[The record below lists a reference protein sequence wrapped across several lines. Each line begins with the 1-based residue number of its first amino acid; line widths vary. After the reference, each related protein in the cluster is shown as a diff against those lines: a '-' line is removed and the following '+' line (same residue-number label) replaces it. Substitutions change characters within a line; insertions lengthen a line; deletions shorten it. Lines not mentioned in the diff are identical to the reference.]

1 MGWGVGKE
9 PPGNSLEGSGVG
21 SYYCSSGT
29 PSPMFHRTHD
39 FLAIAVLTVVAAACT
54 GTLAAGTGTLVQPA
68 RIDLRSDGRVVGFM
82 NVPPGTRVE
91 VLGSTAG
98 EYQVR
103 RNPGE
108 TPFMVPADALRISEP
123 VATPS
128 PQGTPTPSPSPVAAT
143 PTPSPSATPSPGK
156 TEPTAAEVNKALGI
170 PLFGAGSLWEENDAM
185 VANRLRWPQE
195 SKTSREA
202 GYRRYPYTF
211 NSETRVFGVRA
222 LCLFLQGVE
231 DKTARVS
238 ILFANKGDIAFY
250 MSSEEAAGRDLNE
263 PVQVSEG
270 MLRGLKEGI
279 RSDAQTLR
287 KGLRDLF
294 GPARIVSLGR
304 FQQIREQAE
313 RWDWK
318 GHAFLLVELPD
329 EYVVLRIVPK
339 AVLDD
344 ADSSRKAFAAA
355 RQDLPRRVEKRPN
368 GDVLI
373 GDIPMIDQGR
383 KGYCVPATFE
393 RLLRYYGLP
402 ADMNVLAMAGKTQ
415 AGGGT
420 SIGQIVAAM
429 QGVVYDAGG
438 IITPRNFSGSIGE
451 IRPLIDAGKPLIFA
465 HYSTEEFN
473 KRINGRMERRVAVNN
488 WNDWATKLLPALKK
502 GQPLKPDPRYGHV
515 CLIIGYNDKTREIAI
530 TDSWGPAATERWMTE
545 EEARQIMQ
553 PTGLSVIE

>member
-1 MGWGVGKE
+1 M
-9 PPGNSLEGSGVG
+9 
-21 SYYCSSGT
+21 
-29 PSPMFHRTHD
+29 
-39 FLAIAVLTVVAAACT
+39 
-54 GTLAAGTGTLVQPA
+54 
-68 RIDLRSDGRVVGFM
+68 
-82 NVPPGTRVE
+82 
-91 VLGSTAG
+91 
-98 EYQVR
+98 
-103 RNPGE
+103 
-108 TPFMVPADALRISEP
+108 
-123 VATPS
+123 
-128 PQGTPTPSPSPVAAT
+128 
-143 PTPSPSATPSPGK
+143 
-156 TEPTAAEVNKALGI
+156 
-170 PLFGAGSLWEENDAM
+170 
-185 VANRLRWPQE
+185 
-195 SKTSREA
+195 
-202 GYRRYPYTF
+202 
-211 NSETRVFGVRA
+211 
-222 LCLFLQGVE
+222 
-231 DKTARVS
+231 
-238 ILFANKGDIAFY
+238 
-250 MSSEEAAGRDLNE
+250 
-263 PVQVSEG
+263 
-270 MLRGLKEGI
+270 
-279 RSDAQTLR
+279 RSDAGALR
-287 KGLRDLF
+287 TGLRNLF
-294 GPARIVSLGR
+294 GSSRIVSLGR

-329 EYVVLRIVPK
+329 EYVALRIVPK